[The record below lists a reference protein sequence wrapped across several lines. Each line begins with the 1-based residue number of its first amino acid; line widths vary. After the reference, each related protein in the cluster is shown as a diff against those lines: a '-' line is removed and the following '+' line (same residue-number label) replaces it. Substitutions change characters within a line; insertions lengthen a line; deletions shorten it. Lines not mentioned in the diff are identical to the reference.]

1 MKPTSSD
8 FRELCAKLLKE
19 CQYLDNNICRNL
31 ELWNDARAALATPPP
46 EPVGPIPVSERLPG
60 PEDCNAEGK
69 CWMFGNVEGDW
80 RLISIINPGVPKL
93 KYCFSHWLPPNALP
107 FPENND

>member
-1 MKPTSSD
+1 MRPTSPD
-8 FRELCAKLLKE
+8 FSALCAEMSFIWSRSTNPDDLFENMAPLI
-19 CQYLDNNICRNL
+19 DRV
-31 ELWNDARAALATPPP
+31 RTALAEQPMA
-46 EPVGPIPVSERLPG
+46 PIPVSERLPG

-80 RLISIINPGVPKL
+80 RLISIINPGVPRF
-93 KYCFSHWLPPNALP
+93 KYCFSHWLPANALP

>member
-1 MKPTSSD
+1 MKPDSPD
-8 FRELCAKLLKE
+8 FLELCA
-19 CQYLDNNICRNL
+19 
-31 ELWNDARAALATPPP
+31 ELVDELSYHADEHSVDELIARARAALATHPPG
-46 EPVGPIPVSERLPG
+46 PVAPIPVSERLPG

-80 RLISIINPGVPKL
+80 RLISMINPGVPKL
-93 KYCFSHWLPPNALP
+93 KYCFSHWLPANALP

>member
-1 MKPTSSD
+1 
-8 FRELCAKLLKE
+8 
-19 CQYLDNNICRNL
+19 
-31 ELWNDARAALATPPP
+31 
-46 EPVGPIPVSERLPG
+46 
-60 PEDCNAEGK
+60 
-69 CWMFGNVEGDW
+69 MFGNVEGDW

>member
-1 MKPTSSD
+1 MRPTSSD
-8 FRELCAKLLKE
+8 FRALCEELLADYDDCH
-19 CQYLDNNICRNL
+19 YRS
-31 ELWNDARAALATPPP
+31 ELSDRAHAILA
-46 EPVGPIPVSERLPG
+46 EQPVGPIPVSERLPG

-93 KYCFSHWLPPNALP
+93 KYCFSHWLPANALP
-107 FPENND
+107 FPKNND